1 MKYTIQVIPQEYT
14 VEAECADH
22 AMIAVASAT
31 GNNNIRMK
39 TKASS
44 WGDVEM
50 KLRNLVDMDEEKHA
64 YIQTMLKNDQEKLA
78 ESVNT
83 VKRKPQRKFS
93 N

>member
-1 MKYTIQVIPQEYT
+1 MRYTIQVIPQEYT

-31 GNNNIRMK
+31 GNNNIRLKSKKNSETDSAMRL
-39 TKASS
+39 
-44 WGDVEM
+44 G
-50 KLRNLVDMDEEKHA
+50 NLVDLDDKKQE
-64 YIQTMLKNDQEKLA
+64 YIQAMLKSNQEQLA
-78 ESVNT
+78 EAVNT